1 MVVPAVRQFHEAFGE
16 VKLMLVLPVSSMEM
30 SMWTPS
36 GRWLKH
42 FPSLAAFLDPA
53 FFVVV

>member
-42 FPSLAAFLDPA
+42 FPSLAAFMDPA